1 MVMILVVCYWGGGVE
16 AVYGGVWSQDG
27 AMESNKVVAESWVEW
42 RRYAVRVDVLTLLVN
57 VDLWVS
63 MVQWGCGVYWCPNL
77 TVVLQLFFPLVVLLS
92 LSFIYFKN
100 HCSGKSTKLD
110 VLIPKFLMNLQ

>member
-57 VDLWVS
+57 VDLWVW
-63 MVQWGCGVYWCPNL
+63 MVQWGCGVYWYPNL
-77 TVVLQLFFPLVVLLS
+77 TVVL
-92 LSFIYFKN
+92 
-100 HCSGKSTKLD
+100 
-110 VLIPKFLMNLQ
+110 